1 VAGAQ
6 AVALAQR
13 GAFFRDV
20 NVTGTHLRIYT
31 APAGNGTAVQVARSL
46 KDVDHALGWIRI
58 LFVAISAIAIGASA
72 ALAFFVARATL
83 RPVDRLTADAE
94 RIAATRDLRA
104 GTDESRSDE
113 LGRLARAFN
122 TMLRALGDSLDAQ
135 RQLVADASHELRTPL
150 TTARTSLE
158 SLQLHPEMPAADQ
171 ARSIGVAIDELQE
184 MTQLIEELVELARGD
199 TRSSEQR
206 PTRLD
211 QVAAETIAVAERR
224 SGREIRADLQP
235 STVLAA
241 PDDLT
246 RAISNLLDNAIKW
259 SPDDEPIEVSVSDG
273 TCRVRDHGPG
283 VAAADLPHL
292 FDRFYR
298 AAAARTLPGSG
309 LGLAIVR
316 QVAEANGGT
325 AAAERAEGGGSIFTI
340 RLPPIPADS

>member
-1 VAGAQ
+1 
-6 AVALAQR
+6 
-13 GAFFRDV
+13 
-20 NVTGTHLRIYT
+20 
-31 APAGNGTAVQVARSL
+31 
-46 KDVDHALGWIRI
+46 
-58 LFVAISAIAIGASA
+58 
-72 ALAFFVARATL
+72 
-83 RPVDRLTADAE
+83 VDRLTADVE

-122 TMLRALGDSLDAQ
+122 TMLRALGDSLAAQ

-158 SLQLHPEMPAADQ
+158 SLQLHPEMTTADQ
-171 ARSIGVAIDELQE
+171 ARSIGVAIDELKE
-184 MTQLIEELVELARGD
+184 MTQLIEELVQLAQGD
-199 TRSSEQR
+199 ARASEQR

-211 QVAAETIAVAERR
+211 LVAAETIAVTARR
-224 SGREIRADLQP
+224 TGREIRAELQP

-241 PDDLT
+241 PEDLA
-246 RAISNLLDNAIKW
+246 RAISNLLDNAVKW
-259 SPDDEPIEVSVSDG
+259 SPPGEAIEVSVSNG

-283 VAAADLPHL
+283 VAATDIPHV

-316 QVAEANGGT
+316 QIAEGNAGT
-325 AAAERAEGGGSIFTI
+325 ATAERAEDGGSIFTI
-340 RLPPIPADS
+340 RLPPIARA